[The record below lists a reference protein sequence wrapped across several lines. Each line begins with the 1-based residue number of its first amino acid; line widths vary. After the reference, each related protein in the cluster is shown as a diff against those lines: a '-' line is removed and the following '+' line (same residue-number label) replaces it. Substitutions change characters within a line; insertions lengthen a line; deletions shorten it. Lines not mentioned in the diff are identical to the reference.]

1 MEKLFNVIFFNKFI
15 KHKLHVYCLAIRRI
29 TNSNFYKLTY
39 SVDQTLDEPAIEDLL
54 KNCRKYKDELQM
66 GENLNA
72 AVEQY
77 ETLLK
82 KAKAT
87 GCEVN
92 CVA

>member
-1 MEKLFNVIFFNKFI
+1 M
-15 KHKLHVYCLAIRRI
+15 
-29 TNSNFYKLTY
+29 TY
-39 SVDQTLDEPAIEDLL
+39 SVAQTPDESAIEDLL

-66 GENLNA
+66 EENLKGA
-72 AVEQY
+72 IVEY

-82 KAKAT
+82 KAKET